1 MTLEQKIV
9 DLTQDNDK
17 LTHKLTLKDQKL
29 HSLES
34 DLDFARSAVEAESED
49 REVNHD
55 QCLRLGMERQQIQE
69 QLERAL
75 RKVEKKRAVEEEMG
89 RVREEKLRLE
99 EEIRRIHKEKA
110 DEKELHLRFVEEK
123 IKIQADKIDIETK
136 YNTLVKDNQT
146 LESKLQ

>member
-1 MTLEQKIV
+1 LTLEQKIV

-17 LTHKLTLKDQKL
+17 LTHKLALKDQKL
-29 HSLES
+29 QSLES
-34 DLDFARSAVEAESED
+34 DLDFAREAES
-49 REVNHD
+49 EVNHD
-55 QCLRLGMERQQIQE
+55 QCMRERQQIQE

-75 RKVEKKRAVEEEMG
+75 RKVEKKRNVEEEMR
-89 RVREEKLRLE
+89 RVREEKQRLE

-136 YNTLVKDNQT
+136 YNTLVKDN
-146 LESKLQ
+146 